1 MGKSTLA
8 NALVGERLSIITPK
22 AQTTRHRIFGI
33 LNGENEQNEYQ
44 IVFSDTPGVLDPAYE
59 LQERMLDAV
68 RDVIKDADVFLYVV
82 ELGEGPLK
90 NESLYKHLETT
101 TSPVLLLLNK
111 IDLKDQATLE
121 AEVLKWQERLPKA
134 EVIPISALNRF
145 NLDYLMVRILELIP
159 EGPAYFEKDQLTDR
173 SERFIASEIVR
184 EQILMRYQ
192 KEVPYSVEVAIDTF
206 EEGEDIH
213 RIRAVL
219 YVSRESHNGILIGHI
234 GAALKSVGIGARKAM
249 EAFFQRQVHLELFV
263 KVQPDWRNNARSLK
277 QFGY

>member
-1 MGKSTLA
+1 
-8 NALVGERLSIITPK
+8 
-22 AQTTRHRIFGI
+22 
-33 LNGENEQNEYQ
+33 
-44 IVFSDTPGVLDPAYE
+44 VLDPAYE

-121 AEVLKWQERLPKA
+121 GEVLKWQERLPNA

-219 YVSRESHNGILIGHI
+219 YVSRESQKGILIGHK
-234 GAALKSVGIGARKAM
+234 GSALKSVGIGARKAM